1 MAASL
6 DLDINNY
13 SIHDL
18 IVFFKLPPTYTSK
31 ELNDNEKAM
40 TLAVLKTKD
49 VDENKY
55 NLLSFIQK
63 GKETLMDNLNPE
75 TVNSKKDKPIIKQ
88 KIKEPEPEERKTE
101 EPAGRKANNIGRIIN
116 PFYNRPSLQQ
126 QSIPYNSV
134 NGYGYNTFIV
144 NYVFNTQF
152 RDDFFNS
159 QSTNCTFTFPMK
171 MKNVISL
178 SLSGIQFPNV
188 MFTFSALKGTNRIFI
203 RLANPLPG
211 YDIKEALVT
220 IPDGNYSSVSDV
232 VDPSGNPMNFQTT
245 LAYNL
250 NKTFADQSS
259 TYFTVTIDPNSL
271 YLTISCSVVDFE
283 MYTITDPYGQPYG
296 QYYECETDFTS
307 NFKVGD
313 ADPKLKISP
322 ETYISTMGYQMGFR
336 KTKYSGSSEY
346 ITESHFDPTYSDYVY
361 FTLNDYAGSQS
372 SNVYGILPNSTL
384 DKNILAVIPITTPQN
399 TNTFDNN
406 SNFIYKTRNYIG
418 PVDIGKITIGLINP
432 TGGQLDLHYTDFA
445 FMLQVQSIYDNNIPY
460 QNNTVSII

>member
-1 MAASL
+1 MASSL

-18 IVFFKLPPTYTSK
+18 LVFFKLSPTYTSK
-31 ELNDNEKAM
+31 ELNDNEKSM
-40 TLAVLKTKD
+40 TLAVLKSKD
-49 VDENKY
+49 IDENKY
-55 NLLSFIQK
+55 KLLTFIQK
-63 GKETLMDNLNPE
+63 SKEILMDNLDPE
-75 TVNSKKDKPIIKQ
+75 NVNIKKEKPIIKQ
-88 KIKEPEPEERKTE
+88 KINEPESEEKD
-101 EPAGRKANNIGRIIN
+101 PSSGRKANNVGRIIN
-116 PFYNRPSLQQ
+116 PLYNRPSLQQ

-159 QSTNCTFTFPMK
+159 QSTNCTFTLPMK

-188 MFTFSALKGTNRIFI
+188 MFTFSALKGTNKIFI
-203 RLANPLPG
+203 RLSEPLIPG
-211 YDIKEALVT
+211 YITEAIVEV
-220 IPDGNYSSVSDV
+220 PDGNYTSLDTSFPSVLE
-232 VDPSGNPMNFQTT
+232 N
-245 LAYNL
+245 AL
-250 NKTFADQSS
+250 NNTFGDKDSKN
-259 TYFTVTIDPNSL
+259 FTVIIDPNTL
-271 YLTISCSVVDFE
+271 YLTITLEGAGTFD
-283 MYTITDPYGQPYG
+283 MYTITDLYG

-307 NFKVGD
+307 NFKISD
-313 ADPKLKISP
+313 MDPKLKITP

-336 KTKYSGSSEY
+336 KTKYLNNTQY
-346 ITESHFDPTYSDYVY
+346 TTESHFDATYSDYVY

-432 TGGQLDLHYTDFA
+432 IGGQLDLHYTDFA
-445 FMLQVQSIYDNNIPY
+445 FTLQIQCIYDNNIPY